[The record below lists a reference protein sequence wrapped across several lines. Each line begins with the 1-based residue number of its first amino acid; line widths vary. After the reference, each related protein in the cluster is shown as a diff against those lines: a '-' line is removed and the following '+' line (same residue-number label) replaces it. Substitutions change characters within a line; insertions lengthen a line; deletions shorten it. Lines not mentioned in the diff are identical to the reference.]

1 MNLQNVH
8 ENPSHHMRPHWDTLM
23 DHILAVETMT
33 VSFRDRPEEL
43 AIILD
48 KLRMIDER
56 YIGHKKTLPFGYR
69 RHVVSR

>member
-1 MNLQNVH
+1 MRLNSIH
-8 ENPSHHMRPHWDTLM
+8 ENPEHHMRPHWDRLM

-56 YIGHKKTLPFGYR
+56 YIGYKKTLPYDYR
-69 RHVVSR
+69 RPEVSR